1 MNKFKI
7 LSLALVASA
16 SVVKAQDIKE
26 AKKAID
32 AEQFQKAKSLLKS
45 IIKAKPSD
53 GEANF
58 VLGNIYLN
66 ESVVDSAKIY
76 YLNGLEASDKK
87 NLNYIGLGQL
97 DLDQKNAAAAQA
109 NFGLATKDMKRKDV
123 EEFIYIGRAYI
134 NSDNPDYNNAIA
146 VLKRALAIEPQNAT
160 ALLAIG
166 DAYYGANNQ
175 NDAYKAYRDAF
186 TADPTLLRAKMQLGV
201 LLKGAKSYDE
211 AIKSFNEV
219 IALDAN
225 YGPVYRELAET
236 YYKWARNKPSTA
248 KVNLQNAITNYEKY
262 LSLTDYSLDSKMRH
276 ADFLILV
283 KDYKKLEEV
292 ANKMIAEDKVNPR
305 IFRYLGYAAYENGN
319 PDVAIKSIEDFI
331 KVPTNKVI
339 GRDYLYLGL
348 SKIKKGTNAE
358 GVVDQAAFD
367 AGFADIKKAI
377 ELEPLVVEELADFG
391 KALFGKKQ
399 YALAAAIFELGA
411 ANTESKNYLDDSVY
425 YGISVYYGNAGKPA
439 ESRDKAALANADATF
454 DKILVASPSY
464 YEAYLYK
471 ARINNLLDKD
481 DLIIKNYSDYVLGS
495 TENLKK
501 KLDTAN
507 ANLAANKS
515 IEELYKGTIAD
526 FNISVYKAEVDKV
539 KSKIIEAYN
548 AIGAAY
554 ANTDK
559 AKAVEYFN
567 KTLALDPANT
577 YAAQSV
583 KALK

>member
-7 LSLALVASA
+7 FSLALVASA

-58 VLGNIYLN
+58 VLGNVYLN
-66 ESVVDSAKIY
+66 QSIIDSAKIY
-76 YLNGLEASDKK
+76 YLNGLEASEKK
-87 NLNYIGLGQL
+87 HLNYIGLAQI
-97 DLDQKNAAAAQA
+97 DLDNKNTASATA
-109 NFGLATKDMKRKDV
+109 NFGLATKDIKRKDV
-123 EEFIYIGRAYI
+123 DEFIYIGKAYM
-134 NSDNPDYNNAIA
+134 NSVNPDYTNAVA
-146 VLKRALAIEPQNAT
+146 SLKKALAIEPQNAQ

-201 LLKGAKSYDE
+201 LLKGAKSYEE

-219 IALDAN
+219 IALNAS

-236 YYKWARNKPSTA
+236 YYKWARNKPSTST
-248 KVNLQNAITNYEKY
+248 VNLQKAITNYEKY

-283 KDYKKLEEV
+283 KDYKNLEVV

-319 PDVAIKSIEDFI
+319 YDVAIKSIEDYI
-331 KVPTNKVI
+331 KVPTNKII
-339 GRDYLYLGL
+339 GRDYLYLGYA
-348 SKIKKGTNAE
+348 KIKKGTNAE
-358 GVVDQAAFD
+358 GVVDPAVFN
-367 AGFADIKKAI
+367 AGLAEIKKGVAMD
-377 ELEPLVVEELADFG
+377 PLAVEELGDFG
-391 KALFGKKQ
+391 KELFGKKQ
-399 YALAAAIFELGA
+399 FAQAAALYELSSS
-411 ANTESKNYLDDSVY
+411 NTESKNYLTDNVY
-425 YGISVYYGNAGKPA
+425 YGISLYYANVNKTATAPEVIADLGK
-439 ESRDKAALANADATF
+439 ADAAF
-454 DKILVASPSY
+454 DRVLVASPTY
-464 YEAYLYK
+464 DEAYLYK
-471 ARINNLLDKD
+471 GRINNLLEKD
-481 DLIIKNYSDYVLGS
+481 DQIIKNYEEYI
-495 TENLKK
+495 TKI
-501 KLDTAN
+501 TAKG
-507 ANLAANKS
+507 A
-515 IEELYKGTIAD
+515 EELAKPAT
-526 FNISVYKAEVDKV
+526 V
-539 KSKIIEAYN
+539 KKIVEAYN
-548 AIGAAY
+548 SIGASY

-559 AKAVEYFN
+559 AKAIEYFN
-567 KTLALDPANT
+567 KTLVLDPANT
-577 YAAQSV
+577 YAQQSV

>member
-7 LSLALVASA
+7 FSLALVASA

-58 VLGNIYLN
+58 VLGNVYLN
-66 ESVVDSAKIY
+66 QSIIDSAKIY
-76 YLNGLEASDKK
+76 YLNGLEASEKK
-87 NLNYIGLGQL
+87 HLNYIGLAQI
-97 DLDQKNAAAAQA
+97 DLDNKNTASATA
-109 NFGLATKDMKRKDV
+109 NFGLATKDIKRKDV
-123 EEFIYIGRAYI
+123 DEFIYIGKAYM
-134 NSDNPDYNNAIA
+134 NSVNPDYTNAVA
-146 VLKRALAIEPQNAT
+146 SLKKALAIEPQNAQ

-201 LLKGAKSYDE
+201 LLKGAKSYEE

-219 IALDAN
+219 IALNAN

-236 YYKWARNKPSTA
+236 YYKWARNKPSTST
-248 KVNLQNAITNYEKY
+248 VNLQKAITNYEKY

-283 KDYKKLEEV
+283 KDYKNLEVV

-319 PDVAIKSIEDFI
+319 YDVAIKSIEDYI
-331 KVPTNKVI
+331 KVPTNKII
-339 GRDYLYLGL
+339 GRDYLYLGYA
-348 SKIKKGTNAE
+348 KIKKGTNAE
-358 GVVDQAAFD
+358 GVVDPAVFN
-367 AGFADIKKAI
+367 AGLAEIKKGVAMD
-377 ELEPLVVEELADFG
+377 PLAVEELGDFG
-391 KALFGKKQ
+391 KELFGKKQ
-399 YALAAAIFELGA
+399 FAQAAALYELSSS
-411 ANTESKNYLDDSVY
+411 NTESKNYLTDNVY
-425 YGISVYYGNAGKPA
+425 YGISLYYANVNKTATAPEVIADLGK
-439 ESRDKAALANADATF
+439 ADAAF
-454 DKILVASPSY
+454 DRVLVASPTY
-464 YEAYLYK
+464 DEAYLYK
-471 ARINNLLDKD
+471 GRINNLLEKD
-481 DLIIKNYSDYVLGS
+481 DQIIKNYEEYV
-495 TENLKK
+495 TKI
-501 KLDTAN
+501 TAKG
-507 ANLAANKS
+507 A
-515 IEELYKGTIAD
+515 EELAKPAT
-526 FNISVYKAEVDKV
+526 V
-539 KSKIIEAYN
+539 KKIVEAYN
-548 AIGAAY
+548 SIGASY

-567 KTLALDPANT
+567 KTLVLDPANT
-577 YAAQSV
+577 YAQQSV

>member
-7 LSLALVASA
+7 FSLAMIATA
-16 SVVKAQDIKE
+16 SVANAQDIKE

-66 ESVVDSAKIY
+66 QSVVDSAKIY
-76 YLNGLEASDKK
+76 YLNGIEASDKK
-87 NLNYIGLGQL
+87 NLNYIGLGQI
-97 DLDQKNAAAAQA
+97 DLDNKNVASAQA
-109 NFGLATKDMKRKDV
+109 NFALATKDIKRKDI
-123 EEFIYIGRAYI
+123 EEFVYIGKAYM
-134 NSDNPDYNNAIA
+134 NSVNPDYTNAVA
-146 VLKRALAIEPQNAT
+146 SLKKALLIEPQNAN
-160 ALLAIG
+160 ALLTIG

-219 IALDAN
+219 IAINPN

-236 YYKWARNKPSTA
+236 YYKWGRNKPSTA

-283 KDYKKLEEV
+283 KDYKSLETV

-319 PDVAIKSIEDFI
+319 VDVAIKSIEDYI
-331 KVPTNKVI
+331 KTPTNKVI

-358 GVVDQAAFD
+358 GAVDQASFD
-367 AGFADIKKAI
+367 AGLADIKKAI
-377 ELEPLVVEELADFG
+377 ELEPLVVEELNDLG

-399 YALAAAIFELGA
+399 FAQAASIFEFGA
-411 ANTESKNYLDDSVY
+411 NNKDSKNYLDDNVY
-425 YGISVYYGNAGKPA
+425 YGISVYY
-439 ESRDKAALANADATF
+439 ANANKTGGAVADAAQLAKADAAF
-454 DKILVASPSY
+454 DRILVASPTY
-464 YEAYLYK
+464 DEAYLYK
-471 ARINNLLDKD
+471 GRINNLLEKD
-481 DLIIKNYSDYVLGS
+481 DLIIKNYEEYVAK
-495 TENLKK
+495 T
-501 KLDTAN
+501 TAKG
-507 ANLAANKS
+507 A
-515 IEELYKGTIAD
+515 EELAKPAT
-526 FNISVYKAEVDKV
+526 V
-539 KSKIIEAYN
+539 KKIVEAYN
-548 AIGAAY
+548 SIGASY

-559 AKAVEYFN
+559 AKAIEYFN
-567 KTLALDPANT
+567 KTLVLDPANA
-577 YAAQSV
+577 YASQSV

>member
-7 LSLALVASA
+7 FSLALVATA
-16 SVVKAQDIKE
+16 SVAQAQDIKE

-66 ESVVDSAKIY
+66 QSVVDSAKIY
-76 YLNGLEASDKK
+76 YLNGIEASDKK
-87 NLNYIGLGQL
+87 NLNYIGLGQI
-97 DLDQKNAAAAQA
+97 DLDNKNTAAAQA
-109 NFGLATKDMKRKDV
+109 NFGLATKDMKRKDID
-123 EEFIYIGRAYI
+123 EYIYIGRAYM
-134 NSDNPDYNNAIA
+134 NSNNPDYNSAITS
-146 VLKRALAIEPQNAT
+146 LKRALAIEPQNAT

-219 IALDAN
+219 IAINPN

-236 YYKWARNKPSTA
+236 YYKWARNKPSTSQT
-248 KVNLQNAITNYEKY
+248 NLQNAIKNYEKY

-283 KDYKKLEEV
+283 KDYKNLEVV

-305 IFRYLGYAAYENGN
+305 IYRYLGYAAYENGN
-319 PDVAIKSIEDFI
+319 TDVAIKSIEDYI
-331 KVPTNKVI
+331 KSPSNKVI
-339 GRDYLYLGL
+339 GRDYLYLGFA
-348 SKIKKGTNAE
+348 KIKKGTAAD
-358 GVVDQAAFD
+358 GTVDKAAFD
-367 AGFADIKKAI
+367 SGIADIKKAV
-377 ELEPLVVEELADFG
+377 ELEPLAVEELGDFA
-391 KALFGKKQ
+391 KELFGKKQ
-399 YALAAAIFELGA
+399 FAQAAAIYELGVNNA
-411 ANTESKNYLDDSVY
+411 EQKNYLYDNIY
-425 YGISVYYGNAGKPA
+425 YGIALYYANLNKTNPA
-439 ESRDKAALANADATF
+439 YATELAKADAAF
-454 DKILVASPSY
+454 DKVLVASPSY
-464 YEAYLYK
+464 DEAYLYK
-471 ARINNLLDKD
+471 GRINNLLEKD
-481 DLIIKNYSDYVLGS
+481 DLIIKNYEEYI
-495 TENLKK
+495 TKT
-501 KLDTAN
+501 TAKG
-507 ANLAANKS
+507 A
-515 IEELYKGTIAD
+515 EELAKPAT
-526 FNISVYKAEVDKV
+526 VKKV
-539 KSKIIEAYN
+539 VEAYN
-548 AIGAAY
+548 SIGAAY

-559 AKAVEYFN
+559 AKAIEYFN
-567 KTLALDPANT
+567 KTLVLDPANA
-577 YAAQSV
+577 YATQSV

>member
-7 LSLALVASA
+7 FSLALVASA
-16 SVVKAQDIKE
+16 SVAKAQDIKE
-26 AKKAID
+26 ANKAID

-58 VLGNIYLN
+58 VLGNVYLN
-66 ESVVDSAKIY
+66 QAIADSAKIY
-76 YLNGLEASDKK
+76 YLNGLQASDKK

-97 DLDQKNAAAAQA
+97 DLDAKNSASAQT

-123 EEFIYIGRAYI
+123 DEFIYIGKAYM
-134 NSDNPDYNNAIA
+134 NSTSPDYTNAIA
-146 VLKRALAIEPQNAT
+146 SLKRALLIDPQNAN

-201 LLKGAKSYDE
+201 LLKGAKSYEE
-211 AIKSFNEV
+211 AIKAFNEV
-219 IALDAN
+219 IALNAN

-236 YYKWARNKPSTA
+236 YYKWGRNKPSTS
-248 KVNLQNAITNYEKY
+248 KVNMQNAITNYEKY

-283 KDYKKLEEV
+283 KDYKNLESV

-305 IFRYLGYAAYENGN
+305 IYRYLGYAAYENGN
-319 PDVAIKSIEDFI
+319 VDVAIKSIEDYI
-331 KVPTNKVI
+331 KVPSNKVI

-367 AGFADIKKAI
+367 AGVADIKKAT
-377 ELEPLVVEELADFG
+377 ELEPLVVEELADLG

-399 YALAAAIFELGA
+399 FAQAATIFELGTG
-411 ANTESKNYLDDSVY
+411 NKESKNYLDDNVY
-425 YGISVYYGNAGKPA
+425 YGISLYY
-439 ESRDKAALANADATF
+439 ANANKTNGAADPVALGKADAAF
-454 DKILVASPSY
+454 DRILEASPTY
-464 YEAYLYK
+464 DEAYLYK
-471 ARINNLLDKD
+471 GRINNLLEKD
-481 DLIIKNYSDYVLGS
+481 DLIIKNYEEYVTRITAKGPDELAKPA
-495 TENLKK
+495 TAKK
-501 KLDTAN
+501 
-507 ANLAANKS
+507 
-515 IEELYKGTIAD
+515 
-526 FNISVYKAEVDKV
+526 V
-539 KSKIIEAYN
+539 IEAYN
-548 AIGAAY
+548 SIGASY

-559 AKAVEYFN
+559 AKAIEYFN
-567 KTLALDPANT
+567 KTLVLDPANT
-577 YAAQSV
+577 YALQSV

>member
-7 LSLALVASA
+7 FSLALVASA

-58 VLGNIYLN
+58 VLGNVYLN
-66 ESVVDSAKIY
+66 QAIVDSAKIY
-76 YLNGLEASDKK
+76 YANGLQASDKK

-97 DLDQKNAAAAQA
+97 DLDAKNAAAAQA

-123 EEFIYIGRAYI
+123 EEFIYIGRAYM
-134 NSDNPDYNNAIA
+134 NSTTPDYTNAVA
-146 VLKRALAIEPQNAT
+146 SLKRALLIDPANAT

-175 NDAYKAYRDAF
+175 NDAYKSYRDAF

-211 AIKSFNEV
+211 AIKAFNEV
-219 IALDAN
+219 IALNAN

-236 YYKWARNKPSTA
+236 YYKWGRNKPSTA

-283 KDYKKLEEV
+283 KDYKSLETV

-305 IFRYLGYAAYENGN
+305 IYRYLGYAAYENGN
-319 PDVAIKSIEDFI
+319 VDVAIKSIEDYI
-331 KVPTNKVI
+331 KVPSNKVI

-367 AGFADIKKAI
+367 AGVADIKKAI

-399 YALAAAIFELGA
+399 YIQAASIFELGA
-411 ANTESKNYLDDSVY
+411 SNAESKNYLDDLVY
-425 YGISVYYGNAGKPA
+425 YGISVYYGNAGKTA
-439 ESRDKAALANADATF
+439 ETRDAAALQKADATF
-454 DKILVASPSY
+454 DKVLTASPTY
-464 YEAYLYK
+464 DEAYLYK
-471 ARINNLLDKD
+471 GRINSLLDKD
-481 DLIIKNYSDYVLGS
+481 DLIIKNYSEYL
-495 TENLKK
+495 TKT
-501 KLDTAN
+501 TAKG
-507 ANLAANKS
+507 A
-515 IEELYKGTIAD
+515 EELAKPAT
-526 FNISVYKAEVDKV
+526 VKKV
-539 KSKIIEAYN
+539 IESYN
-548 AIGAAY
+548 AVGAAY

-559 AKAVEYFN
+559 AKAIEYFN
-567 KTLALDPANT
+567 KTLVLDPANT

>member
-7 LSLALVASA
+7 FSLALVATA
-16 SVVKAQDIKE
+16 TVTKAQDIKE

-58 VLGNIYLN
+58 VLGNVYLN
-66 ESVVDSAKIY
+66 QGIIDSAKIY
-76 YLNGLEASDKK
+76 FANGLQASDEK

-97 DLDQKNAAAAQA
+97 DLDAKNAAAAQA
-109 NFGLATKDMKRKDV
+109 NFALATKDMKRKDV
-123 EEFIYIGRAYI
+123 EEFIYIGRAYM
-134 NSDNPDYNNAIA
+134 NSNTPDYTNAIA
-146 VLKRALAIEPQNAT
+146 TLKRALLIEPQNAT

-219 IALDAN
+219 IALNAS

-236 YYKWARNKPSTA
+236 YYKWGRNKPSTS
-248 KVNLQNAITNYEKY
+248 KVNMQNAITNYEKY

-283 KDYKKLEEV
+283 KDYKSLETV

-305 IFRYLGYAAYENGN
+305 IYRYLGYAAYENGN
-319 PDVAIKSIEDFI
+319 VDVAIKSIEDYI
-331 KVPTNKVI
+331 KIPSNKVI

-348 SKIKKGTNAE
+348 SKIKKGTAAD
-358 GVVDQAAFD
+358 GTIDPAAFD
-367 AGFADIKKAI
+367 AGVADIKKAI
-377 ELEPLVVEELADFG
+377 ELEPLVVEELADLG

-399 YALAAAIFELGA
+399 FALAASVFELGT
-411 ANTESKNYLDDSVY
+411 ANKESKNYLDDNVY
-425 YGISVYYGNAGKPA
+425 YGISLYY
-439 ESRDKAALANADATF
+439 ANANKTNGAADPVALGKADAAF
-454 DKILVASPSY
+454 DRILEASPTY
-464 YEAYLYK
+464 DEAYLYK
-471 ARINNLLDKD
+471 GRINNLLEKD
-481 DLIIKNYSDYVLGS
+481 DLIIKNYEEYL
-495 TENLKK
+495 TRI
-501 KLDTAN
+501 TA
-507 ANLAANKS
+507 KGP
-515 IEELYKGTIAD
+515 EELAKPAVT
-526 FNISVYKAEVDKV
+526 KKV
-539 KSKIIEAYN
+539 IEAYN
-548 AIGAAY
+548 SIGASY

-567 KTLALDPANT
+567 KTLALDPANA

>member
-7 LSLALVASA
+7 FSLALVASA
-16 SVVKAQDIKE
+16 SVAKAQDINQ

-32 AEQFQKAKSLLKS
+32 AEQFEKAKSLLKS

-58 VLGNIYLN
+58 VLGNVYLN
-66 ESVVDSAKIY
+66 QTIVDSAKIY
-76 YLNGLEASDKK
+76 YLNGLEAADDK

-97 DLDQKNAAAAQA
+97 DLDVKNTASAQA

-123 EEFIYIGRAYI
+123 NEFIYIGRAYM
-134 NSDNPDYNNAIA
+134 NSVNPDYTNAIA
-146 VLKRALAIEPQNAT
+146 SLKKALLIEPQNAT

-219 IALDAN
+219 IAIDAN

-236 YYKWARNKPSTA
+236 YYKWARNKPSTREA
-248 KVNLQNAITNYEKY
+248 NYQKAIQNYEKY
-262 LSLTDYSLDSKMRH
+262 LSLTDYSINSRMRH

-283 KDYKKLEEV
+283 EDYKALEKE
-292 ANKMIAEDKVNPR
+292 ANKMIELDKVNPR
-305 IFRYLGYAAYENGN
+305 IYRYLGYSAYENGN
-319 PDVAIKSIEDFI
+319 YDVAIKSLEDFI
-331 KVPTNKVI
+331 KVPSNKVI
-339 GRDYLYLGL
+339 AKDYLNLGFA
-348 SKIKKGTNAE
+348 KIKKGTNAE

-367 AGFADIKKAI
+367 AGLADVKKAV
-377 ELEPLVVEELADFG
+377 EMEPLAVEDLGDFG
-391 KALFGKKQ
+391 KELFTKKQ
-399 YALAAAIFELGA
+399 YDKAAALYELAA
-411 ANTESKNYLDDSVY
+411 NNPDSKDYLNDNVY
-425 YGISVYYGNAGKPA
+425 YGLSLYYGNGSKPK
-439 ESRDKAALANADATF
+439 ESRDVAALAKADAAF
-454 DKILVASPSY
+454 DKVLVASPTY
-464 YEAYLYK
+464 DEAYLYK
-471 ARINNLLDKD
+471 GRINSLLEKD
-481 DLIIKNYSDYVLGS
+481 DLIIKNYEEYIAKTTAKGAEELAKPA
-495 TENLKK
+495 TLKK
-501 KLDTAN
+501 VVE
-507 ANLAANKS
+507 S
-515 IEELYKGTIAD
+515 
-526 FNISVYKAEVDKV
+526 
-539 KSKIIEAYN
+539 YN
-548 AIGAAY
+548 SIGAAY

-559 AKAVEYFN
+559 AKAIEYFN
-567 KTLALDPANT
+567 KSLTLDPTNA

>member
-1 MNKFKI
+1 MIRNKLITIKMNKFKI
-7 LSLALVASA
+7 FSLALVASA
-16 SVVKAQDIKE
+16 SVAKAQDIKE

-76 YLNGLEASDKK
+76 YLNGLEAGDNK

-97 DLDQKNAAAAQA
+97 DLDQKNTAAAQV

-134 NSDNPDYNNAIA
+134 NSENPDYNSAIA
-146 VLKRALAIEPQNAT
+146 VLKRALALEPQNAT

-219 IALDAN
+219 IALNAN

-305 IFRYLGYAAYENGN
+305 IYRYLGYAAYENGN
-319 PDVAIKSIEDFI
+319 ADVAIKSIEDFM
-331 KVPTNKVI
+331 KVPANKVI

-391 KALFGKKQ
+391 KELFSKKQ
-399 YALAAAIFELGA
+399 YTQAAAIFELGA
-411 ANTESKNYLDDSVY
+411 NNVESKNYLDDAVY
-425 YGISVYYGNAGKPA
+425 YGISVYYGNAGKTA
-439 ESRDKAALANADATF
+439 ETRDVAALQNADATF
-454 DKILVASPSY
+454 DKILVASPTY
-464 YEAYLYK
+464 DEAYIYK
-471 ARINNLLDKD
+471 ARINSLLDKD
-481 DLIIKNYSDYVLGS
+481 DMIIKNYTEYV
-495 TENLKK
+495 TKI
-501 KLDTAN
+501 TAKG
-507 ANLAANKS
+507 A
-515 IEELYKGTIAD
+515 EEMAKPATA
-526 FNISVYKAEVDKV
+526 K
-539 KSKIIEAYN
+539 KIIESYN

-559 AKAVEYFN
+559 AKAIEYFN
-567 KTLALDPANT
+567 KTLALDPTNS
-577 YAAQSV
+577 YASQSV